1 MKYNRTRQA
10 QSTSL
15 LFGEEGWELGL
26 SPRPR
31 CSSGAPGTLWRGLGH
46 SRGGPSGAQ
55 ESGAWDLDLG
65 LGVKGWVSMDV
76 GGRRQEGSGEA
87 RRVSAWRGS
96 ARVQVGKLLGV
107 TPGRRGGVR
116 QRGARE
122 APRGVQ
128 AAGSFWG
135 ETGLHWDTEEQ
146 GHKLNVEGRQ
156 PGQSGRFLPL
166 CSAVSTSEVMFSV
179 EGKRRSKWPPLPSGA
194 HLPWQRCDRS
204 ATGQHRSRAGTRPRE
219 ASMGSA
225 GDAGDPDGG
234 GSWTRWW
241 RRSRGTS
248 GTGARGMHSRQG
260 PGPDSTLESSR
271 ESLRNSLVS
280 LFVVTVTACSAPS
293 APWMGSDRR
302 QL

>member
-1 MKYNRTRQA
+1 M
-10 QSTSL
+10 
-15 LFGEEGWELGL
+15 
-26 SPRPR
+26 
-31 CSSGAPGTLWRGLGH
+31 
-46 SRGGPSGAQ
+46 
-55 ESGAWDLDLG
+55 
-65 LGVKGWVSMDV
+65 SMDV

-166 CSAVSTSEVMFSV
+166 CSAVSTSKVMFSV
-179 EGKRRSKWPPLPSGA
+179 EGRRRSKRPPLPSGA
-194 HLPWQRCDRS
+194 HLARKRCDRS

-219 ASMGSA
+219 ASTGSA

-241 RRSRGTS
+241 KRSRGTS
-248 GTGARGMHSRQG
+248 GTGAGGMRSRQG
-260 PGPDSTLESSR
+260 PGPDRTLESSR
-271 ESLRNSLVS
+271 ESLRNSLVC
-280 LFVVTVTACSAPS
+280 LFVVTVPACSAPS
-293 APWMGSDRR
+293 APRMGSDRR
-302 QL
+302 QLWASPGQAALEPGPSLSPTQCQPCDAPPCRSYWDPSCSQGALAARDDKSVTAP